1 MLASKENPYA
11 TWGLVADQAETNVRA
26 GFIRATYLH
35 LFGAIVAFVGI
46 EAVLVNSGAAQKM
59 AEMIVNGGR
68 FGWLFVLLG
77 FMGIS
82 YLANNWARSATSV
95 GTQYMGLGLYVV
107 GEAIIFAPLVYV
119 AAVYGPPNV
128 LTQAALLTGL
138 VFAGLTA
145 FVFVTGAD
153 FSFLKTAL
161 AVAGMGA
168 LGVIVASAIFGFS
181 MGIVFTAAMIV
192 FASGY
197 ILYDTSNVLH
207 HYRIGQHVAA
217 SLALFASVAL
227 LFWYIL
233 QLLMSANR
241 R

>member
-1 MLASKENPYA
+1 MPTTNSNPYA
-11 TWGLVADQAETNVRA
+11 TWGLVADQADTTERA
-26 GFIRATYLH
+26 GFIRATYIH
-35 LFGAIVAFVGI
+35 LFGAIVAFVCL
-46 EAVLVNSGAAQKM
+46 EAVLLNTGAAEKI
-59 AEMIVNGGR
+59 AEMVANGGR
-68 FGWLFVLLG
+68 FGWLAVLAG

-82 YLANNWARSATSV
+82 YLANNWATSATSV
-95 GTQYMGLGLYVV
+95 ATQYMGLGLYVV
-107 GEAIIFAPLVYV
+107 GEAIVFAPLIYI
-119 AAVYGPPNV
+119 AAAYGPPNV

-161 AVAGMGA
+161 SVAGMGA
-168 LGVIVASAIFGFS
+168 LGVIIASAIFGFS
-181 MGIVFTAAMIV
+181 PGILFTAAMIV

-207 HYRIGQHVAA
+207 RYRIGQHVAA

-233 QLLMSANR
+233 RLLMSANR